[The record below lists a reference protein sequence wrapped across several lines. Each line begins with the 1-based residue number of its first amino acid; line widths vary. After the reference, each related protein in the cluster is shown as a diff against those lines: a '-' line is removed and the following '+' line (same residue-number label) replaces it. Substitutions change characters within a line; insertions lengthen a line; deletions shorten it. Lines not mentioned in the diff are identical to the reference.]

1 MSIADT
7 GKKNHQIFFPS
18 HAGTYVFARIKET
31 LGIPEPLSSYPTNRQ
46 FRYAA
51 AYIEARSRQLPGFI
65 VILVELPAAKLIFF

>member
-7 GKKNHQIFFPS
+7 GKKNHQIFFS
-18 HAGTYVFARIKET
+18 SLAGTYVFARIKET

-51 AYIEARSRQLPGFI
+51 AYIEGSRATTASVYCYFGGISPL
-65 VILVELPAAKLIFF
+65 LN